1 MIETKY
7 FKNFTF
13 YERSYIMT
21 QTLNNEMYLPIC
33 FSLLLDETNKCLLLV
48 INKGKTMAITTMPK
62 LVMWQKRLASRL
74 TWDLCIRRNHSNK
87 LEL

>member
-1 MIETKY
+1 
-7 FKNFTF
+7 
-13 YERSYIMT
+13 MT
-21 QTLNNEMYLPIC
+21 QTLNNENY

-62 LVMWQKRLASRL
+62 LAMWQKRLASRL